1 MQKKNRKI
9 VVTGGAGFIGSHLT
23 DKLLDLGYKIRVID
37 NFCIFKNPKEFF
49 YKNPKAEY
57 YKYDIRNFNLLTK
70 AFKDT
75 DTVFH
80 LAALARIQPSLKNLG
95 LYQEVNALGTMNV
108 LLAAKRAG
116 VRRVIYSSTSSI
128 YGLKNKPPVK
138 EEMAPDPLNPYAAT
152 KLAGEYYCKIFSS
165 AFGLETV
172 ILRYFNVYGPRQ
184 PDVGFYTPVVARFLK
199 QLNKRKS
206 MTIIGDGR
214 QTRSFTYVD
223 DVVKANILAMKSKKI
238 GKGEI
243 INIGSTKKYSI
254 NQLAEYIGGE
264 VVYVSPRPAEVRHSS
279 ADIFKAKKLLGWKPK
294 ISLKEGIERMRT
306 WLSDSQV

>member
-1 MQKKNRKI
+1 MSNKNKKI

-23 DKLLDLGYKIRVID
+23 DKLLDLGYKVRVID

-57 YKYDIRNFNLLTK
+57 YKYDIRNLNLLTK
-70 AFKDT
+70 AFKDA

-80 LAALARIQPSLKNLG
+80 LAALARIQPSLKNPG

-138 EEMAPDPLNPYAAT
+138 EEMMPDPLNPYAAT

-184 PDVGFYTPVVARFLK
+184 PDVGSYTPVIARFLE
-199 QLNKRKS
+199 QLSKGTP

-214 QTRSFTYVD
+214 QTRSFTYVN
-223 DVVKANILAMKSKKI
+223 DVIKANILAMKSKKV
-238 GKGEI
+238 GQGEI
-243 INIGSTKKYSI
+243 INIGSIKKYNI
-254 NQLAEYIGGE
+254 NQLAEYIGGK
-264 VVYVSPRPAEVRHSS
+264 VVYVPPRPAEVRHSS
-279 ADIFKAKKLLGWKPK
+279 ADISKAKKLLGWKPS
-294 ISLKEGIERMRT
+294 IDLEQGLNQLTMS
-306 WLSDSQV
+306 